1 MRALVVYYS
10 HSGNTRRLAEQIAQE
25 SGGVLLELVP
35 QDPYPAAYRALVT
48 QATRELREGVLPAL
62 SGELPEIDGFDVVFI
77 GTPNWCGTAAPPV
90 LTYLS
95 QTDLRGRRVAPFC
108 THGGGGTGH
117 IGADVAHAC
126 PGAQVGEM
134 LAVAGAAVEPGTVRE
149 WVRRVC
155 NIS

>member
-1 MRALVVYYS
+1 MKALVVYYS

-35 QDPYPAAYRALVT
+35 QNPYPAAYRALVT

-62 SGELPEIDGFDVVFI
+62 SGELPKIDGFDVVFI

-90 LTYLS
+90 FTYLS

-108 THGGGGTGH
+108 THGGG
-117 IGADVAHAC
+117 
-126 PGAQVGEM
+126 AQGISAQM
-134 LAVAGAAVEPGTVRE
+134 WRTPARA
-149 WVRRVC
+149 RRWGRC
-155 NIS
+155 WRLPALRLSRAR